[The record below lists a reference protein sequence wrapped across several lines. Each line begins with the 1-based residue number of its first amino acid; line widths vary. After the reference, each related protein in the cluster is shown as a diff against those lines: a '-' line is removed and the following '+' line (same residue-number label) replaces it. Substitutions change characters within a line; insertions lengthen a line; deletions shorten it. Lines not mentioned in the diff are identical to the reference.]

1 MKLMSILELMDGD
14 EMIEVS
20 DMDTPVDRMM
30 LYAGPVKVCRR
41 IGKLRHNK
49 VAALVVNNNTLHV
62 LVEAEQGKEDE

>member
-20 DMDTPVDRMM
+20 NSEAPIDRMM

-41 IGKLRHNK
+41 IKKLRHRT
-49 VAALVVNNNTLHV
+49 VAALVVNNNVLHV
-62 LVEAEQGKEDE
+62 LVDEE